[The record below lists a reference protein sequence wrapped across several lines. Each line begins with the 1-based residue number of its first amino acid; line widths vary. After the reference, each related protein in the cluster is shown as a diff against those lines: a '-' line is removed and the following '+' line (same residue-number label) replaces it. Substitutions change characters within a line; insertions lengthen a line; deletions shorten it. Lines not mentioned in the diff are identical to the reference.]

1 MARHLV
7 MAARL
12 IEDDPALAHE
22 HALAASRRAGRIALV
37 RETLAITAYGI
48 GDFSLAL
55 RELRTYRRI
64 SGKEDQIALIVD
76 SERGLGRPEKGLEEG
91 RAVDRA
97 SLPTDVRVQLAI
109 AMSGARLDLG
119 QTAAALGELD
129 IPELDP
135 DRAFE
140 WSPALFEARAVV
152 LEELGLED
160 EAAQWHHRAAVAEEA
175 LSGGMSDEFLV
186 VEDTFDEDAFDDDAD
201 EDDAD
206 HGDDADDADHA
217 DHADHDDHA
226 DHGDHGDEGGAGA
239 LSTASAETVAE
250 HAEPSEGSGGDESAD
265 ASEGDG
271 SEGDESA
278 AGAAVDGA
286 PNASPVGET
295 PVADAADGA
304 DEMPNAH
311 DYSVEDEVADLLGE
325 NNADDEEPSTE
336 LDGEAAEPSPAKD
349 KPKKDKPKKDKS
361 AKDKSKSDKPAKD
374 KSKKDKSE
382 KKSKARSSD
391 TSEDAETEKKPKK
404 AVEAEDAT
412 KSRPSADEASPR
424 VRVKVVEDKPARKR
438 AAKTTDDATDAG
450 E

>member
-12 IEDDPALAHE
+12 IEDDSALAHE

-37 RETLAITAYGI
+37 RETLAITAYAI
-48 GDFSLAL
+48 GDFGLAL

-206 HGDDADDADHA
+206 HGD
-217 DHADHDDHA
+217 
-226 DHGDHGDEGGAGA
+226 EGGAGA
-239 LSTASAETVAE
+239 LSTASAETVAK
-250 HAEPSEGSGGDESAD
+250 HAEPREGSGGDESAD
-265 ASEGDG
+265 VSEGDV
-271 SEGDESA
+271 SEGDVSDDDESA

-295 PVADAADGA
+295 PVADAADGT

-349 KPKKDKPKKDKS
+349 KPAKDKPKKDKS
-361 AKDKSKSDKPAKD
+361 AKDKSKSDKSAKD
-374 KSKKDKSE
+374 KSKSDKSAKDKSE

-391 TSEDAETEKKPKK
+391 TSEDAETEKKAKK
-404 AVEAEDAT
+404 AVEAEKAT